1 MHYLIEFLSY
11 GDQVLKFSATY
22 IPIIDMIIVVNGIL
36 SCSHFVAHINAQQD
50 KHYGAR
56 MNCLQEVSHM
66 NWLR

>member
-1 MHYLIEFLSY
+1 MHYLIEFL
-11 GDQVLKFSATY
+11 GLTDNTAIY

-36 SCSHFVAHINAQQD
+36 SCSHFVAHINAQQS
-50 KHYGAR
+50 KQYSAI